1 MELKYLG
8 KNKRDLH
15 EWLVVELDVII
26 ENWQKEQLIKL
37 VNQLEEKLH
46 RQLDTKELHVI
57 AWLSNYEQS
66 TLDVFADLFDELN
79 THKKHNVNQKKGEWI

>member
-15 EWLVVELDVII
+15 EWLVVDLDVII

-46 RQLDTKELHVI
+46 RQLDTKELRVI
-57 AWLSNYEQS
+57 AWLSNYERS
-66 TLDVFADLFDELN
+66 TLDVFADLFGELS
-79 THKKHNVNQKKGEWI
+79 THKKHNVKEW

>member
-46 RQLDTKELHVI
+46 RQLDTKELRVI

-66 TLDVFADLFDELN
+66 TLDVFADLFDELS
-79 THKKHNVNQKKGEWI
+79 TYKKHNVKE

>member
-8 KNKRDLH
+8 KNKRNLH

-46 RQLDTKELHVI
+46 RQLDTKELSVI

-66 TLDVFADLFDELN
+66 TLDVFADLFGELS
-79 THKKHNVNQKKGEWI
+79 THNKHNVKE